1 MLNSKSRGIIDD
13 LLVYYMGNNKYML
26 VVNAS
31 NMGKDFLWLNEN
43 NDSAV
48 DIKNHS
54 ENISLFAVQG
64 PNAEKVCNKLFE
76 KKIEYMN
83 NYLHNSIVEIEEL
96 NDYTEK
102 KLLNNHKF
110 VDCKLKEYKSME
122 NTINNYVTHNL

>member
-1 MLNSKSRGIIDD
+1 MDILKGYLVDKIDTLYENTQKID
-13 LLVYYMGNNKYML
+13 NNK
-26 VVNAS
+26 
-31 NMGKDFLWLNEN
+31 
-43 NDSAV
+43 
-48 DIKNHS
+48 
-54 ENISLFAVQG
+54 SLLG
-64 PNAEKVCNKLFE
+64 NKLFE

-102 KLLNNHKF
+102 NLLNNDKF